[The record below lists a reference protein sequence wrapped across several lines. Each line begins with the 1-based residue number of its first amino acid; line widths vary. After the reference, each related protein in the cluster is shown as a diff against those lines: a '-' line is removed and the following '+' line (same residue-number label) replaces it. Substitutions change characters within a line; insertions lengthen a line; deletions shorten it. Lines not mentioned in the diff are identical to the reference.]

1 MAQHNIV
8 KKIYPKNSFDSLLNK
23 KELSKK
29 RGSNDI
35 KMREKLIGEI
45 LERQKT
51 AVLSLSELKK
61 CAIHKYVESAL

>member
-45 LERQKT
+45 LER
-51 AVLSLSELKK
+51 
-61 CAIHKYVESAL
+61 